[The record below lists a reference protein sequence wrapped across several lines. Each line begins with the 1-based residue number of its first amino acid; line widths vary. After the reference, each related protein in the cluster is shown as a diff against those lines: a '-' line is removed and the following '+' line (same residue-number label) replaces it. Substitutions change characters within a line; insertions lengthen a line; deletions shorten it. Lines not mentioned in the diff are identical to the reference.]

1 MKKYRILWVED
12 GARFDLPHLAA
23 PVFMEGCYD
32 LCIVENVSDCITYLQ
47 NHEFDAVIMD
57 IRLSP
62 GDDQSWIEL
71 YKKAG
76 TDKVAARLGLRLLYS
91 LLGSAEAEVKLDN
104 PPSWINAGKIG
115 VFTVESK
122 TELDEHLRKLGIT
135 VYQQKKADV
144 SESVLLDLIKDV
156 LKQMKTP
163 IQHQLNRER

>member
-1 MKKYRILWVED
+1 MKRYRILWVED

-23 PVFMEGCYD
+23 PVFMEGNYD

-47 NHEFDAVIMD
+47 NHVFDAIIMD
-57 IRLSP
+57 IRIPP
-62 GDDQSWIEL
+62 GDDHHWITL

-76 TDKVAARLGLRLLYS
+76 TDKVAARLGLKLLYC
-91 LLGSAEAEVKLDN
+91 LLGLPEAEVKLDN
-104 PPSWINAGKIG
+104 RPSWINADKIG

-144 SESVLLDLIKDV
+144 AESVLLDLIKNV
-156 LKQMKTP
+156 LKQTKTAISP
-163 IQHQLNRER
+163 Q